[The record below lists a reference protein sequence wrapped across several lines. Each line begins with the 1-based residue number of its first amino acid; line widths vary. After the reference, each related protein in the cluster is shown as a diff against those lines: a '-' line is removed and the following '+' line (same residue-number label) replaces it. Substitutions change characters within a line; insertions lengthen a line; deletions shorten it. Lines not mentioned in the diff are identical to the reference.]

1 MGRVSFITQFEQ
13 PKRNLMS
20 NTNDIQ
26 QTMEQISTGKQ
37 ISRPSDS
44 PPDMVR
50 LFEHHNEQGRIG
62 QYKDNITSARNE
74 LETAEGS
81 LGEVTNL
88 LQRVRELS
96 VQAAN
101 DSLSDRDRE
110 LISAEVDERIEELV
124 DVANNRL
131 AGQFLF
137 GGTETEDLDQ
147 LFTVERD
154 GQDQIQEVQFNG
166 DFNPTNKQI
175 GDGEFIPSNLIGS
188 EIFQATNESA
198 RGDFETVAF
207 DTDPDVD
214 EYDFA
219 EDPLKD
225 HNNIPK
231 SKGYFQLNDRQVYY
245 DTNEDTIIDVA
256 ERINDMG
263 ITVESMFE
271 EVRGVHEDDVV
282 DLEDN
287 EITIAQDD
295 LPVDVEVGDRI
306 RIKDDDGDQQ
316 ILRIEELE
324 FDDDEDEVTIRLD
337 DDVDDPDDVQS
348 VQFIDSAGIEHSP
361 TEARELDED
370 NHDVQ
375 FKLKSRTPHEIYLRD
390 FDRNPANGDGEQG
403 LLNDLGIIGQNGE
416 PPEPRERQNY
426 PVEYHDGA
434 FREGKSIF
442 DTLID
447 FRNTL
452 QGEPPADVE
461 NEAEGFQQSIEEI
474 QLGVENILVHR
485 SIAGARV
492 NRLDSAENR
501 IEDRELHTQEL
512 ISQLEDADLAEVIT
526 EHERLR
532 TVQEASLQMSSNIM
546 QLSLANFI

>member
-1 MGRVSFITQFEQ
+1 MSRVSFITQFEQ

-20 NTNDIQ
+20 NTADLQ
-26 QTMEQISTGKQ
+26 ETMERISTGKQ

-50 LFEHHNEQGRIG
+50 LFEHHNERGRID
-62 QYKDNITSARNE
+62 QYRDNITSARNE
-74 LETAEGS
+74 LETAEAS
-81 LGEVTNL
+81 LSEVTNL
-88 LQRVRELS
+88 LQRVRGLS

-101 DSLSDRDRE
+101 DSLSEKDRE
-110 LISAEVDERIEELV
+110 LISAEVDERVEELV
-124 DVANNRL
+124 DIANNQL

-137 GGTETEDLDQ
+137 GGTETEDLDR

-154 GQDQIQEVQFNG
+154 GEDQIQEVNFNG
-166 DFNPTNKQI
+166 DFNHTNKQI
-175 GDGEFIPSNLIGS
+175 GDGEEMPSNLIGS
-188 EIFQATNESA
+188 EIFQATNDSA
-198 RGDFETVAF
+198 RGDFDTVAF
-207 DTDPDVD
+207 DPDPGADFDFTD
-214 EYDFA
+214 
-219 EDPLKD
+219 DPLTEHD
-225 HNNIPK
+225 NIPK
-231 SKGYFQLNDRQVYY
+231 GDGYFQINDRQVYY
-245 DTNEDTIIDVA
+245 DTSKDTIIDVA

-271 EVRGVHEDDVV
+271 EVRGVDENDVV
-282 DLEDN
+282 DFDGN
-287 EITIAQDD
+287 EITIDQDD
-295 LPVDVEVGDRI
+295 LPVDAEVGDRI
-306 RIKDDDGDQQ
+306 RIKDEDDTQT
-316 ILRIEELE
+316 LE
-324 FDDDEDEVTIRLD
+324 ITGLEIDEAADEVIISLN
-337 DDVDDPDDVQS
+337 DDVDEDGD

-361 TEARELDED
+361 ANVQNLDAD

-390 FDRNPANGDGEQG
+390 FDRNPDNGDGEQG

-416 PPEPRERQNY
+416 PPAPRERQNY

-461 NEAEGFQQSIEEI
+461 NEAEGFQQSIENI
-474 QLGVENILVHR
+474 QLGIENVLVHR
-485 SIAGARV
+485 SIGGARI

-501 IEDRELHTQEL
+501 VEDRKLHTQEL
-512 ISQLEDADLAEVIT
+512 ISQLEDADLAEVISD
-526 EHERLR
+526 HERRR
-532 TVQEASLQMSSNIM
+532 TVQEASLRMSSNIM
-546 QLSLANFI
+546 NLSLANFV